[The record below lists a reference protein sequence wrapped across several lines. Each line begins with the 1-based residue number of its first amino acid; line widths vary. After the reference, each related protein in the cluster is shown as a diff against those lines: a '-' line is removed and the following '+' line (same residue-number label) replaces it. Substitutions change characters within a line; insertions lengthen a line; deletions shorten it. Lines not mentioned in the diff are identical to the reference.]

1 MTGQLVARLRDMVFA
16 SRFYDVALG
25 NGVPTAVST
34 IPFSPA
40 RSAAACDLADGR
52 FPATLPPKSE
62 VKGNFRWL
70 AAHVPDQQA
79 ATVVADWLKWNRRWN
94 TDSWRIDILAERLSH
109 WLNCDTAMLSLFDG
123 ETSEAWRRAI
133 ARGAKHLTRAHPLPA
148 DDWRRLL
155 VRRGQLAASLALD
168 APTAKLGEL
177 LRLLG
182 EDVDTQILADG
193 GHRSR
198 RPSVA
203 LAALSLLID
212 MRDMLSAGSIEPPV
226 GLVSAIDR
234 MVPFIKGLCHGDGSF
249 ALLQGTTS
257 EPNVLIEEIIAASG
271 CKGRAMSSAP
281 HTGFH
286 RLRAAQTALIVDSG
300 ATPGRAAGLP
310 SAASFELSTGRTR
323 LIGGCGMRLTDT
335 GSGDAWR
342 DALSRTAA
350 QSTLVIDDRDGSPA
364 AEAHVERRDQDGA
377 RLIEI
382 SHDAYRLSIGIHHRR
397 LIYLSADGT
406 DIRGEDVLSGGGSR
420 PFSVRFHLHPEVR
433 ASMVA
438 GGGEVILKPPKGR
451 GWRFHCR
458 YPVMLEDSV
467 NFFDGRQHRAQ
478 QIVILGNHE
487 PSETTVK
494 WRLAMEK

>member
-1 MTGQLVARLRDMVFA
+1 MTGQLVARMRDMIFA
-16 SRFYDVALG
+16 SKLYDVALG
-25 NGVPTAVST
+25 NGVPAAVST
-34 IPFSPA
+34 VPFSPA
-40 RSAAACDLADGR
+40 RSAGACDLAEGR
-52 FPATLPPKSE
+52 FPATLPPASE
-62 VKGNFRWL
+62 TKGNFRWL

-79 ATVVADWLKWNRRWN
+79 AAVVAEWLKLNRNWSA
-94 TDSWRIDILAERLSH
+94 TGWRSEILAERLSH
-109 WLNCDTAMLSLFDG
+109 WLNRDTAMLSLFDA
-123 ETSEAWRRAI
+123 EASEAWRRAI
-133 ARGAKHLTRAHPLPA
+133 ARSAKHLPRAHPLSA

-155 VRRGQLAASLALD
+155 VRRGQLAACRALD
-168 APTAKLGEL
+168 APAARLGEL
-177 LRLLG
+177 LHLLG
-182 EDVDTQILADG
+182 EDVDAQIRADG
-193 GHRSR
+193 GHCSR
-198 RPSVA
+198 RPPIA

-212 MRDMLSAGSIEPPV
+212 IRDMLSAGGIEPPT

-234 MVPFIKGLCHGDGSF
+234 MVPFIKGLCHGDGGF
-249 ALLQGTTS
+249 TLLQGTTS
-257 EPNVLIEEIIAASG
+257 EPSALIEEILAASG

-286 RLRAAQTALIVDSG
+286 RLRAAQTALIVDAG

-310 SAASFELSTGRTR
+310 AAASFELSTGRTR
-323 LIGGCGMRLTDT
+323 LIGGCGMRLK
-335 GSGDAWR
+335 DARGADPWR

-350 QSTLVIDDRDGSPA
+350 QSTLVIDDRDSA
-364 AEAHVERRDQDGA
+364 TTADTHVERRDQDGA

-406 DIRGEDVLSGGGSR
+406 DVRGEDVLSGGGSR
-420 PFSVRFHLHPEVR
+420 PFSIRFHLHPDVR

-438 GGGEVILKPPKGR
+438 GGGEIILKPPKGR

-458 YPVMLEDSV
+458 FPVMLEDSV

-494 WRLAMEK
+494 WRLAMAD